1 MELPYKI
8 VVESEAETFKVA
20 TEFAKLLKATDVVAL
35 TGDLGTGKTFF
46 VKSVL
51 KTFGIDGVTSPTF
64 SIVNTYSGDVLF
76 NHFDFYR
83 INKVVELYDIGFEEY
98 LSDSSSITFIEWAEM
113 FEEILS
119 KNIYRINIK
128 HLENSKREITIDIK

>member
-1 MELPYKI
+1 MEFPYKI
-8 VVESEAETFKVA
+8 VVNSEDETIRVA
-20 TEFAKLLKATDVVAL
+20 TEFGQLLRASNIIAL

-46 VKSVL
+46 VKSIL
-51 KTFGIDGVTSPTF
+51 KNFGIEEVTSPTF
-64 SIVNTYSGDVLF
+64 SIVNTYSSDVLI

-83 INKVVELYDIGFEEY
+83 IKKVIELYDIGFEEY
-98 LSDSSSITFIEWAEM
+98 LSNSLAITFIEWAEM
-113 FEEILS
+113 FEEILP